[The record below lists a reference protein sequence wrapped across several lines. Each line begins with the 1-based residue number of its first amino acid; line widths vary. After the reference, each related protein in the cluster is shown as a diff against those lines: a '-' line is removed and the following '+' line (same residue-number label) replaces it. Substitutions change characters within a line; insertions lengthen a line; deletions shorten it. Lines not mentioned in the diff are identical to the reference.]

1 MNKSRDIVIF
11 VLIVAGLAFF
21 FSRDKGKSV
30 PFRKSSI
37 RQAEKLSGLQF
48 ERTQRN
54 LMMEDLSGNL
64 ENYEGIRNLKIP
76 NSVQPSIQFNPTPI
90 GVQFDRIRR
99 TIRWSPIEEV
109 SRPDNLE
116 KLAFASVAELAEL
129 IRTRQVTSTE
139 LTKMYLERLKE
150 HGPTLECVVTLTE
163 NLALKQAARV
173 DREIAAG
180 KYRGPLHGIP
190 YGAKDLLSVKG
201 YKTTWGAMPYKDQ
214 MINENATVV
223 KKLEEAGAVLV
234 AKLTLGALAWGDV
247 WFGGKTKNPWNLE
260 EGSSGSSAGSG
271 STTAAGLVAFAIGTE
286 TLGSIVSPSTR
297 CGVTGLRPTFGR
309 VSRAG
314 AMALSW
320 SMDKIGP
327 MCRTVEDCAIVFN
340 AIYGPD
346 GLDQSLIDL
355 PFNYNADVDLAGLR
369 IGYLKSAFEGDYTG
383 KENDEASLNVL
394 RELGVDLI
402 PFELPEF
409 PVENISFILWAEA
422 AAAFDELTRSGQD
435 ELMVRQI
442 QRAWPNVFRAS
453 RFIPAVEYI
462 QANRARHILIQKM
475 AEQMKAVD
483 LFVTPSFGGNNL
495 LVTNLTGHPC
505 VVVPNGFKENGS
517 PTSISFIGQLYD
529 EGTILA
535 VAKAYQDATD
545 WHKQHPSM
553 FIP

>member
-1 MNKSRDIVIF
+1 
-11 VLIVAGLAFF
+11 
-21 FSRDKGKSV
+21 
-30 PFRKSSI
+30 
-37 RQAEKLSGLQF
+37 
-48 ERTQRN
+48 
-54 LMMEDLSGNL
+54 
-64 ENYEGIRNLKIP
+64 
-76 NSVQPSIQFNPTPI
+76 
-90 GVQFDRIRR
+90 
-99 TIRWSPIEEV
+99 
-109 SRPDNLE
+109 
-116 KLAFASVAELAEL
+116 
-129 IRTRQVTSTE
+129 
-139 LTKMYLERLKE
+139 
-150 HGPTLECVVTLTE
+150 
-163 NLALKQAARV
+163 
-173 DREIAAG
+173 
-180 KYRGPLHGIP
+180 
-190 YGAKDLLSVKG
+190 
-201 YKTTWGAMPYKDQ
+201 
-214 MINENATVV
+214 
-223 KKLEEAGAVLV
+223 
-234 AKLTLGALAWGDV
+234 
-247 WFGGKTKNPWNLE
+247 
-260 EGSSGSSAGSG
+260 
-271 STTAAGLVAFAIGTE
+271 
-286 TLGSIVSPSTR
+286 
-297 CGVTGLRPTFGR
+297 
-309 VSRAG
+309 
-314 AMALSW
+314 MALSW

-355 PFNYNADVDLAGLR
+355 PFNYNADVDLTGLR

-383 KENDEASLNVL
+383 KDNDEASLKVL

>member
-1 MNKSRDIVIF
+1 MCLDE
-11 VLIVAGLAFF
+11 
-21 FSRDKGKSV
+21 D
-30 PFRKSSI
+30 PEC
-37 RQAEKLSGLQF
+37 QQF
-48 ERTQRN
+48 
-54 LMMEDLSGNL
+54 
-64 ENYEGIRNLKIP
+64 P
-76 NSVQPSIQFNPTPI
+76 
-90 GVQFDRIRR
+90 
-99 TIRWSPIEEV
+99 
-109 SRPDNLE
+109 
-116 KLAFASVAELAEL
+116 
-129 IRTRQVTSTE
+129 
-139 LTKMYLERLKE
+139 
-150 HGPTLECVVTLTE
+150 
-163 NLALKQAARV
+163 
-173 DREIAAG
+173 
-180 KYRGPLHGIP
+180 
-190 YGAKDLLSVKG
+190 
-201 YKTTWGAMPYKDQ
+201 
-214 MINENATVV
+214 
-223 KKLEEAGAVLV
+223 
-234 AKLTLGALAWGDV
+234 
-247 WFGGKTKNPWNLE
+247 
-260 EGSSGSSAGSG
+260 
-271 STTAAGLVAFAIGTE
+271 AAGLVAFAIGTE
-286 TLGSIVSPSTR
+286 TWGSIVSPSTR
-297 CGVTGLRPTFGR
+297 CGITGLRPTFGR

-383 KENDEASLNVL
+383 KDNDEASLKVL

-505 VVVPNGFKENGS
+505 VVVPNGFKENES